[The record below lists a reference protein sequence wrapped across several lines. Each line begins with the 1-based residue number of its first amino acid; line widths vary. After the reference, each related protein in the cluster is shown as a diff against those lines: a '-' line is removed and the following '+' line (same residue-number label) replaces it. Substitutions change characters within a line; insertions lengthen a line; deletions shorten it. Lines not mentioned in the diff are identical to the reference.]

1 VIGPVRDNMWDNLKA
16 GKIRVGGSIKCFSK
30 WIWEN
35 LLSFSVRIGRIIARV
50 LDLCVFPEGM
60 DLLWQTLKP
69 RTRRLT
75 PVEEQEARTVF
86 GDSINYRQVRID
98 EHSLIA
104 WLGAKINNCSG
115 MGVTTFHTINF
126 NGKIKTAAGNSNMKW
141 LIHELVHVAQM
152 EQVGSKYLVE
162 AFYAQA
168 TEGYGYTPGAK
179 PHFCDYNREQ
189 QASIAADYYIARISC
204 GSTAPYDTC
213 IAELQAGEL

>member
-1 VIGPVRDNMWDNLKA
+1 MWDNLKTVM
-16 GKIRVGGSIKCFSK
+16 IRVGKETKCFRK
-30 WIWEN
+30 WIREC
-35 LLSFSVRIGRIIARV
+35 LLSFAGRIGRIIAKI
-50 LDLCVFPEGM
+50 LDLCIFPEGM
-60 DLLWQTLKP
+60 DLLWQAIKP
-69 RTRRLT
+69 NTRRLT

-126 NGKIKTAAGNSNMKW
+126 NEKIKTAAGNSNMKW
-141 LIHELVHVAQM
+141 LIHELAHVAQM
-152 EQVGSKYLVE
+152 EYVGSKYLVE

-168 TEGYGYTPGAK
+168 TEGYRYTPGAK
-179 PHFCDYNREQ
+179 SHLCDYNREQ
-189 QASIAADYYIARISC
+189 QASIAADYYIARVS
-204 GSTAPYDTC
+204 GSSTAPYDVY